1 MFLDKTLLEFTEK
14 DCSDFPS
21 TFCVQHRSLIHQAI
35 GSELLSGSLIG
46 HKYPVIVVVIAGVRL
61 CYDSYVRL
69 KQRKRLFFQRLFS
82 HIVFTVFYSAE
93 HFTAPHWAKTT
104 YSKRAFSFSKTKS
117 IVCMKFVRHLC
128 PRPAPARESFSFMKE
143 SSRREPAQPSVP
155 ITNNGDHSAENRN
168 SEMPTWLELEYW
180 NPSHTVLRTET
191 LACSHDLS

>member
-1 MFLDKTLLEFTEK
+1 MQPLD
-14 DCSDFPS
+14 
-21 TFCVQHRSLIHQAI
+21 
-35 GSELLSGSLIG
+35 
-46 HKYPVIVVVIAGVRL
+46 PVIVVVIAGVRL
-61 CYDSYVRL
+61 CYDYYVRL
-69 KQRKRLFFQRLFS
+69 KQRKRLFFPRLFS

-168 SEMPTWLELEYW
+168 SEMPTWLELECWYPVQCKLLTHSAENRNTGRLTWFELEYW
-180 NPSHTVLRTET
+180 YPVHPHSSHSIENRNSEMATWLE
-191 LACSHDLS
+191 LY